1 MTACGR
7 LALPKL
13 TETLGFCSPR
23 LASFSRIDR
32 LVPCMNKLFSA
43 VLGAAILWVDSSS
56 GQTVIN
62 SAPYT
67 ISAAGNYVVGSNLTY
82 SSSTGGAIVIQ
93 HHHVTLDLG
102 GHYIFNPV
110 ASNSSVGIYVQNAEN
125 ITIRN
130 GIIVGF
136 NYGVYF
142 NYLGGTKLN
151 SGNIVSD
158 LKLSDNLDGIFLVGA
173 TVSKVTNNQIT
184 NSNGVG
190 GTGIYIAGGSNV
202 AGGNII
208 NGFSAGIATFGN
220 SYLFENTISNCNT
233 GLFMQG
239 SDKYR
244 FNTTFSCNIPFSGG
258 TVLTSDNN

>member
-1 MTACGR
+1 MK
-7 LALPKL
+7 KL
-13 TETLGFCSPR
+13 CSPA
-23 LASFSRIDR
+23 LA
-32 LVPCMNKLFSA
+32 
-43 VLGAAILWVDSSS
+43 AAILWVDFSF

-62 SAPYT
+62 SVPYH
-67 ISAAGNYVVGSNLTY
+67 ISAPGIYVVGSNLSY
-82 SSSTGGAIVIQ
+82 SSSAGGAIVIAN
-93 HHHVTLDLG
+93 HNVILDLG
-102 GHYIFNPV
+102 GHYLFNPT
-110 ASNSSVGIYVQNAEN
+110 ASNSSIGVYVQNAEN
-125 ITIRN
+125 VTIQN
-130 GIIVGF
+130 GTIVGF

-151 SGNIVSD
+151 SGNIVRN
-158 LKLSDNLDGIFLVGA
+158 LKLTDNLDGIFLVGA
-173 TVSKVTNNQIT
+173 TLSKVTDNQII

-190 GTGIYIAGGSNV
+190 GTGVYIAGGSNV
-202 AGGNII
+202 ASGNII